1 MDKGQLAQLVREKRT
16 AKGITQQELAD
27 LAGISL
33 RSVQRMENGEVLP
46 RSYTLRVIAEK
57 LGFDFPPTIEDSTTP
72 GEDLGAGQTNA
83 AQVMAQVKPAK
94 HLPTRPGMNRPRKL
108 ILTFGIGLIILL
120 GTAAYISQS
129 AHFPETDFERF
140 LLWGAVISVYT
151 CILIGCGSKERCHKS
166 CRLL

>member
-1 MDKGQLAQLVREKRT
+1 MNKDRLAKLVREKRT

-27 LAGISL
+27 MAGISL

-46 RSYTLRVIAEK
+46 RSFTLRVIAEK
-57 LGFDFPPTIEDSTTP
+57 LDFDIAPTTKDGIIPPTAP
-72 GEDLGAGQTNA
+72 GI
-83 AQVMAQVKPAK
+83 
-94 HLPTRPGMNRPRKL
+94 NRPHKL

-140 LLWGAVISVYT
+140 ILWGGVISVYT
-151 CILIGCGSKERCHKS
+151 FILY
-166 CRLL
+166 RLWK

>member
-1 MDKGQLAQLVREKRT
+1 MNKEQLAQLVREKRT

-27 LAGISL
+27 MAGISL

-57 LGFDFPPTIEDSTTP
+57 LGFDIALTIKDSIIP
-72 GEDLGAGQTNA
+72 EEEADAGQINTV
-83 AQVMAQVKPAK
+83 QVISQSETTQ
-94 HLPTRPGMNRPRKL
+94 HLPIRPGMNRPRKL

-151 CILIGCGSKERCHKS
+151 FILY
-166 CRLL
+166 RLWK